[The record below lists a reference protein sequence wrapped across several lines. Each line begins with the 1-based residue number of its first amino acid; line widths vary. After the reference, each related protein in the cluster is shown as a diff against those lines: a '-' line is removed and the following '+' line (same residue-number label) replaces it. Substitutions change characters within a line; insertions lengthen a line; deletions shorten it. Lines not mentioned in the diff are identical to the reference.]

1 MNAYGSRKFLITLGA
16 ILSALAMVLMG
27 SLSPQEGIQAVV
39 TVAGGYLLAEG
50 AGDVAGRLKD
60 KPTPIVTLTA
70 STSGSPTDA
79 AIR

>member
-1 MNAYGSRKFLITLGA
+1 MNGYGSRKFLVTLGA

-60 KPTPIVTLTA
+60 SPVHTVPFSA
-70 STSGSPTDA
+70 STGGSTAKLDG
-79 AIR
+79 